1 MAVRKLPRRKASS
14 QPMKRRNQI
23 SRQLKRET
31 RERKSQERFIASPT
45 AQKARRTARAQANVV
60 YKPVLRGLR
69 SEVAGS
75 KKREGELKDW
85 YGGLTAQNQQ
95 AQQSAAASSQASEAA
110 LTQRLANASAS
121 DSSALQAQASQNA
134 NLAKLLGGPT
144 NSAGQ
149 AEAAK
154 GAQAVAQQRVALTS
168 PLTAE
173 RASYQNYLGQRGVSA
188 TERGIEARK
197 SETSRRRKIKEDL
210 RAGKKERGQAVVA
223 NLEKLR
229 EGARDYAIQKQAF
242 GQKSKESALG
252 ARQDAADRRLK
263 AREGAADRSIDVAK
277 LDQGQQKIR
286 NEERKIRQGNRKL
299 RRESREAEQEQGK
312 GGVSNKAIAAARN
325 QYEAGTK
332 DAEGN
337 HTGWNSWGELATAVA
352 KESEISP
359 AEARAAVNRIKKRV
373 ETKEASK
380 RKAALGHSHR

>member
-1 MAVRKLPRRKASS
+1 MPN
-14 QPMKRRNQI
+14 KRRSQI
-23 SRQLKRET
+23 NRALKRET
-31 RERKSQERFIASPT
+31 RERKAQARFIESPT
-45 AQKARRTARAQANVV
+45 PKKARHIAGAEANKE
-60 YKPVLRGLR
+60 YRPVLRGLR

-85 YGGLTAQNQQ
+85 YGGLTAQNQA
-95 AQQSAAASSQASEAA
+95 AQQSAASASQAAESA

-121 DSSALQAQASQNA
+121 DSANLKDLASQNEA
-134 NLAKLLGGPT
+134 TGKLLGTSQVGAS
-144 NSAGQ
+144 NAASNAAGTT
-149 AEAAK
+149 
-154 GAQAVAQQRVALTS
+154 AVAQQRVALTS

-197 SETSRRRKIKEDL
+197 AETSRRRKIKEDL
-210 RAGKKERGQAVVA
+210 RAGKKERGQAAVA

-242 GQKSKESALG
+242 GQKSRESALG
-252 ARQDAADRRLK
+252 AREAARDRRLK
-263 AREGAADRSIDVAK
+263 AREGAADRSIDEAK
-277 LDQGQQKIR
+277 LGQSRAKLELETRKTNQSGRKVR
-286 NEERKIRQGNRKL
+286 REER
-299 RRESREAEQEQGK
+299 EAKQAQGK

-352 KESEISP
+352 KESEITP
-359 AEARAAVNRIKKRV
+359 AEARAAVNRIKRKVEAKEKR
-373 ETKEASK
+373 TKAIK
-380 RKAALGHSHR
+380 KAVKPGF

>member
-1 MAVRKLPRRKASS
+1 MPN
-14 QPMKRRNQI
+14 KRRNQI
-23 SRQLKRET
+23 SRALKRDR
-31 RERKSQERFIASPT
+31 REQKSRSEFINLPT
-45 AQKARRTARAQANVV
+45 AQKAKRTARAQANVA

-69 SEVAGS
+69 SEVAS
-75 KKREGELKDW
+75 SRKREGELKDW
-85 YGGLTAQNQQ
+85 YGGLTAQNQA
-95 AQQSAAASSQASEAA
+95 AQQSAAATSQAAESA

-121 DSSALQAQASQNA
+121 DSSALAAQASKNA
-134 NLAKLLGGPT
+134 DLAKLLGGPT
-144 NSAGQ
+144 NTAGQ

-168 PLTAE
+168 PLSAE
-173 RASYQNYLGQRGVSA
+173 RANYQNYLGQRGISA

-197 SETSRRRKIKEDL
+197 AETSRRRKIKEDL

-242 GQKSKESALG
+242 GQKGKELSQE
-252 ARQDAADRRLK
+252 ARQAAADRRLK
-263 AREGAADRSIDVAK
+263 AREGAADRSIDQAK
-277 LDQGQQKIR
+277 LGISQAKLGLEQ
-286 NEERKIRQGNRKL
+286 RKTNQAGKKL
-299 RRESREAEQEQGK
+299 RREAREARQERGK
-312 GGVSNKAIAAARN
+312 GGVNRKAIAAARN

-359 AEARAAVNRIKKRV
+359 AEARAAVNRIRKRV
-373 ETKEASK
+373 EAKEKAK
-380 RKAALGHSHR
+380 AKAALGHSHR

>member
-1 MAVRKLPRRKASS
+1 MPN
-14 QPMKRRNQI
+14 KRRSQI
-23 SRQLKRET
+23 NRALKRET
-31 RERKSQERFIASPT
+31 RERKSRARFIESPT
-45 AQKARRTARAQANVV
+45 TKKARHIAGAEANKE

-95 AQQSAAASSQASEAA
+95 AQQSAAASSQAAESA

-121 DSSALQAQASQNA
+121 DSA
-134 NLAKLLGGPT
+134 NLRELTAQNDKIGQTLGTSQVGASNAASNT
-144 NSAGQ
+144 AGTT
-149 AEAAK
+149 AL
-154 GAQAVAQQRVALTS
+154 AQQRVALTS

-197 SETSRRRKIKEDL
+197 AETSRRRKIKEDL

-252 ARQDAADRRLK
+252 AREAARDRRLK
-263 AREGAADRSIDVAK
+263 AREGAADRSIDQAK
-277 LDQGQQKIR
+277 LGISQAKLGLEQRKTNQAGRKVR
-286 NEERKIRQGNRKL
+286 REER
-299 RRESREAEQEQGK
+299 EAKQAQGK

-352 KESEISP
+352 KESEVTP
-359 AEARAAVNRIKKRV
+359 AEARAAVNRIKRKVEAKEKRGNAI
-373 ETKEASK
+373 K
-380 RKAALGHSHR
+380 KAVKPGF

>member
-1 MAVRKLPRRKASS
+1 MPN
-14 QPMKRRNQI
+14 KRRSQI
-23 SRQLKRET
+23 QRQIKRDRREQKSRSE
-31 RERKSQERFIASPT
+31 FINLPT
-45 AQKARRTARAQANVV
+45 AQKAKRTARAQANVV

-75 KKREGELKDW
+75 RKREGELKDW
-85 YGGLTAQNQQ
+85 YGGLTAQNQA
-95 AQQSAAASSQASEAA
+95 AQQSAAATSQAAESA

-134 NLAKLLGGPT
+134 SLAKLLGGPANT
-144 NSAGQ
+144 AGQ

-173 RASYQNYLGQRGVSA
+173 RASQQGYLAQRGVSA

-197 SETSRRRKIKEDL
+197 AETSRRRKIKEDL

-242 GQKSKESALG
+242 GQKGKELG
-252 ARQDAADRRLK
+252 LK
-263 AREGAADRSIDVAK
+263 AKEGALNRRQSETQDLREQAQDEAASRRTARNNVRSNAQDERASIRSNAK
-277 LDQGQQKIR
+277 PKI
-286 NEERKIRQGNRKL
+286 K
-299 RRESREAEQEQGK
+299 K
-312 GGVSNKAIAAARN
+312 GGVTNKAIAAARN

-373 ETKEASK
+373 EGKKAQQAKSK
-380 RKAALGHSHR
+380 PKFKPFTIHPGTTSR